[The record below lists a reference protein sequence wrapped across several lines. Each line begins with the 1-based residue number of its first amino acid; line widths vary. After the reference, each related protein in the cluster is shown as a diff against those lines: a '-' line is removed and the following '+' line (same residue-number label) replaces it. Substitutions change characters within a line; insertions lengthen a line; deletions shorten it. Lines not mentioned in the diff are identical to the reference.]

1 MDRLANEVQA
11 MKDRP
16 RIGMKGMLTG
26 TEVVGNYLH
35 LWFASP
41 DGDSSDSQI
50 FKMRCSSEEQAKFI
64 EGQHRKVWGL

>member
-1 MDRLANEVQA
+1 
-11 MKDRP
+11 
-16 RIGMKGMLTG
+16 MKGMLTG

-50 FKMRCSSEEQAKFI
+50 FQMRCSSEEQAKFI
-64 EGQHRKVWGL
+64 EGQHRKVWDL

>member
-1 MDRLANEVQA
+1 METIEA
-11 MKDRP
+11 RP

-50 FKMRCSSEEQAKFI
+50 FQMRCSSEEQAKFI